1 MDWIIPTAWALVSI
15 GLIASVV
22 DLLVGSA
29 GLLVAAGVVLLVAGI
44 GAAFS
49 HSAMFG
55 ITVLATTTIVTPLTG
70 WILARVFPWTPLG
83 RSVLAKSSSVDE
95 TSSSFRSLRDLEA
108 LEGRVGTTR
117 SFLRPSGVVE
127 FDGRRVDCIT
137 EGMMVEPGRMVRCLK
152 VSGARVLV
160 RPVEPGGEIPLT
172 EIRPELFELD
182 ALTSTD
188 RKTPFGDS

>member
-1 MDWIIPTAWALVSI
+1 MDWIIPTAWALVSL

-29 GLLVAAGVVLLVAGI
+29 GLLVASGVVLLVAGI
-44 GAAFS
+44 ATAFS
-49 HSAMFG
+49 YSAMFG
-55 ITVLATTTIVTPLTG
+55 ITVLATTTIVTPVTG

-83 RSVLAKSSSVDE
+83 RSILAKSSSVDE
-95 TSSSFRSLRDLEA
+95 TASSFRSLRDLEI
-108 LEGRVGTTR
+108 LEGRMGTTR

-137 EGMMVEPGRMVRCLK
+137 EGMMVEPGQTVRCLK

-160 RPVEPGGEIPLT
+160 RPVEPGEEIPLT
-172 EIRPELFELD
+172 EIRAELFEMD
-182 ALTSTD
+182 GPTSTD
-188 RKTPFGDS
+188 RKTPFGDA